1 MTPITPASGHQPDR
15 PKGALGDGGM
25 SEDEP
30 LMCLSCGDWPAL
42 PDSLCCARCCPEP
55 APEPDTTRLAAIEA
69 RPSGRGARCTPASSP
84 ATRSP

>member
-42 PDSLCCARCCPEP
+42 PDALCCARCCPEP

-69 RPSGRGARCTPASSP
+69 RP
-84 ATRSP
+84 